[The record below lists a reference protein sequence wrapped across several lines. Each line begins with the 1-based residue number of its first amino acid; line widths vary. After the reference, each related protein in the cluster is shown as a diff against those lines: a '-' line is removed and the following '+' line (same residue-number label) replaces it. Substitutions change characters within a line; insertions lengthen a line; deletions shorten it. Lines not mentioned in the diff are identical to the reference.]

1 MYILCIFEQM
11 TQKKPEARFS
21 AHLRQDYEP
30 WFSAGGEWACTPKIM
45 LRVLKL
51 LVTVIKSVWTSK
63 QTYEACVHK
72 NVLNA

>member
-21 AHLRQDYEP
+21 AHLRQGYEQ

-45 LRVLKL
+45 LRVLK
-51 LVTVIKSVWTSK
+51 
-63 QTYEACVHK
+63 
-72 NVLNA
+72 